1 MKENSMSAY
10 VAGER
15 KKRKQESNR
24 FVVKWIEGDSIYFRW
39 FKRDRYAVQFQQELI
54 DDGIPPENVRIQMK

>member
-1 MKENSMSAY
+1 MSAY
-10 VAGER
+10 VKGER
-15 KKRKQESNR
+15 KRRKQESLR

-39 FKRDRYAVQFQQELI
+39 FKQDRYACQFQQELI

>member
-1 MKENSMSAY
+1 MSAY

-15 KKRKQESNR
+15 KKRKQESYR
-24 FVVKWIEGDSIYFRW
+24 FVVKWIEGDSIFFRW

>member
-15 KKRKQESNR
+15 KRRKQETNR
-24 FVVKWIEGDSIYFRW
+24 FVVKWIEEDSIYFRW

>member
-1 MKENSMSAY
+1 MSAY
-10 VAGER
+10 IKGER
-15 KKRKQESNR
+15 KRRKQESLR

-54 DDGIPPENVRIQMK
+54 DDGILPKNVRIQMK

>member
-1 MKENSMSAY
+1 MSVY

-15 KKRKQESNR
+15 KRRKQETNR

-54 DDGIPPENVRIQMK
+54 DDGIPPENVRIHMK